1 MPIETFQRAILAF
14 AVGNYDE
21 AQRQAQQAAQLD
33 PTHPLYPAAATYL
46 ARVATNGKAQVYVS
60 GEGFTDFIR
69 GGGNLG
75 LYAATSA
82 ALAQAYAGQSQ
93 LTLLDIGV
101 GDGLA
106 LLPALGPRIAMID
119 LVEPS
124 AALLAQTTSV
134 LDQRGLA
141 YRSFIGT
148 LQDFAAVEQASRHWD
163 IAQATY
169 SLQSLPPVERRA
181 ALSWL
186 HGAVDR
192 LLIVEFDVP
201 DLFDSPL
208 ALECVAHVLA
218 RYRLGLA
225 EYPAND
231 TVVQGFLMPV
241 MFGYFDPSA
250 ARTTYEQ
257 PIAAW
262 HADLNA
268 AGFTRV
274 TTRPIFPY
282 WWADAYLIEA

>member
-1 MPIETFQRAILAF
+1 MPVETFHRAVLAF
-14 AVGNYDE
+14 AAGDYQE

-33 PTHPLYPAAATYL
+33 PTHPVYSAAVTYL
-46 ARVATNGKAQVYVS
+46 ARVAGAGKAHVYVS
-60 GEGFTDFIR
+60 GEGFAAFIR

-82 ALAQAYAGQSQ
+82 ALAKAYAEQAQ
-93 LTLLDIGV
+93 INLLDIGV

-106 LLPALGPRIAMID
+106 LLPALGPNIAMID

-124 AALLAQTTSV
+124 AAMLARTTSA
-134 LDQRGLA
+134 LGQRGLA
-141 YRSFIGT
+141 HNGFVGT
-148 LQDFAAVEQASRHWD
+148 LQAFAAAEQARRHWD
-163 IAQATY
+163 LAQATF
-169 SLQSLPPVERRA
+169 SMQSLPPAERRA

-201 DLFDSPL
+201 DLFDTPL
-208 ALECVAHVLA
+208 TLECVAHVLA

-225 EYPAND
+225 EYPANE
-231 TVVQGFLMPV
+231 TVIQGFLMPV

-250 ARTTYEQ
+250 ARTNYEQ

-262 HADLNA
+262 RDDLSL
-268 AGFTRV
+268 AGFSRV
-274 TTRPIFPY
+274 AARPIFSY